1 MYSDDDLNSAVA
13 AGALS
18 AEAAANFRAHMSAM
32 RALPHASEEDFRLLN
47 SFNDIFVSIGIVIL
61 LVALGAIGQ
70 ALAGV
75 IAPEPLWPDLGVP
88 AFGELSAAQE
98 AAIDAY
104 DAASNRNNAFTALLA
119 GLFVAAAAWPLALF
133 FTAKRRMA
141 LPSILL
147 LLAFVGGVFATGM
160 GLVLLTEAG
169 SNENDTL
176 VAVLVAGAALV
187 AAGAAWLH
195 WRRFMVPITVAA
207 GSAAVAG
214 TVLALLAAAIGPD
227 NLSERLVLSLVLVAG
242 LCVFAFAMRWDMS
255 DRARTTRRSDVAFW
269 LHLLAAPMIAHPIF
283 ALLGVTDG
291 DNPGVGAAVA
301 VLGAYI
307 AFGLVALATDRRALL
322 VSALA
327 YVLFA
332 LTFLFREFGAVELN
346 FALTALVIGSALL
359 SLSAFWQPIRRG
371 VVTLLPSG
379 LQAMLPATE
388 EPAYAPPAGA
398 SPA

>member
-1 MYSDDDLNSAVA
+1 MYSDEDLNSAVA

-70 ALAGV
+70 ALAGL
-75 IAPEPLWPDLGVP
+75 IAPQPDWNVLFDASGVAP
-88 AFGELSAAQE
+88 SGKALDEYSAASRVN
-98 AAIDAY
+98 DAWGI
-104 DAASNRNNAFTALLA
+104 LLSGVA
-119 GLFVAAAAWPLALF
+119 VAAAAWPLAEF
-133 FTAKRRMA
+133 FTRKRRMA

-147 LLAFVGGVFATGM
+147 LLAFVGGMFAAAVGGVM
-160 GLVLLTEAG
+160 LAVDDGGESKLG
-169 SNENDTL
+169 
-176 VAVLVAGAALV
+176 AVLIAGAALL

-207 GSAAVAG
+207 GSAAIAG
-214 TVLALLAAAIGPD
+214 MALALVTAAIGPNDID
-227 NLSERLVLSLVLVAG
+227 NTVMLLLVLAAG
-242 LCVFAFAMRWDMS
+242 LGVFAFAMRWDMS

-269 LHLLAAPMIAHPIF
+269 LHLTAAPMIAHPIF
-283 ALLGVTDG
+283 ALLGVTGG
-291 DNPGVGAAVA
+291 DNPGVGAATG
-301 VLGAYI
+301 VLGVYI

-359 SLSAFWQPIRRG
+359 SLSAFWQPIRRV
-371 VVTLLPSG
+371 VVTLLPPG
-379 LQAMLPATE
+379 LQAILPATE
-388 EPAYAPPAGA
+388 ETGFVPGSAA